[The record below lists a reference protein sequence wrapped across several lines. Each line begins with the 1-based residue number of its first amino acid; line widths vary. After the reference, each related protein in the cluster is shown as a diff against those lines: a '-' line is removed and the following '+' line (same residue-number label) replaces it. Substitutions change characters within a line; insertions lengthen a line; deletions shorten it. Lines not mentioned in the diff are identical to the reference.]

1 MKLFGYSVVSSLCAL
16 VMGVLLVMWPE
27 AAVIYLVI
35 TVGVLFLLPGLYGIF
50 AYLASRRQAE
60 SGRAFPVVALGSA
73 LLGLWLIV
81 MPDFFVGTLMYVLGA
96 LLVFGGVS
104 QLMNFISIRKL
115 TGTVPGIF
123 YVLPVLLL
131 LAGILILVNPFEAA
145 KVPFIVL
152 GVSSIVYGL
161 TDLFRIIRYRQKK
174 EAGITDVEVISIDQ
188 KYAIISLLAFL
199 QGASPQSAF
208 NDEANKIVQST
219 ISSLGLTKE
228 EAEKH
233 IKASMKRNP
242 DQEIDKIM
250 HALKEMQNPDSI
262 TDLQRKCMRIAE
274 ISGQAEMIEVVKNIF
289 EEIRSK

>member
-1 MKLFGYSVVSSLCAL
+1 
-16 VMGVLLVMWPE
+16 
-27 AAVIYLVI
+27 
-35 TVGVLFLLPGLYGIF
+35 
-50 AYLASRRQAE
+50 
-60 SGRAFPVVALGSA
+60 
-73 LLGLWLIV
+73 

-174 EAGITDVEVISIDQ
+174 EAGITDVEVI
-188 KYAIISLLAFL
+188 
-199 QGASPQSAF
+199 
-208 NDEANKIVQST
+208 DE
-219 ISSLGLTKE
+219 
-228 EAEKH
+228 
-233 IKASMKRNP
+233 
-242 DQEIDKIM
+242 
-250 HALKEMQNPDSI
+250 
-262 TDLQRKCMRIAE
+262 
-274 ISGQAEMIEVVKNIF
+274 
-289 EEIRSK
+289 

>member
-60 SGRAFPVVALGSA
+60 GGRAFPVVALGSA

-174 EAGITDVEVISIDQ
+174 EAGITDVEVI
-188 KYAIISLLAFL
+188 
-199 QGASPQSAF
+199 
-208 NDEANKIVQST
+208 DER
-219 ISSLGLTKE
+219 
-228 EAEKH
+228 
-233 IKASMKRNP
+233 KR
-242 DQEIDKIM
+242 
-250 HALKEMQNPDSI
+250 
-262 TDLQRKCMRIAE
+262 
-274 ISGQAEMIEVVKNIF
+274 
-289 EEIRSK
+289 

>member
-1 MKLFGYSVVSSLCAL
+1 MNDSTLTKVINYLVEGLIMFFLIIVLLFITGDKYSDELSYRYIEDMLFG
-16 VMGVLLVMWPE
+16 VMAFQTLISIIVIRIRYELEKDKYQPIVGLIYASIVTFVLYAISDDDDVE
-27 AAVIYLVI
+27 YVR
-35 TVGVLFLLPGLYGIF
+35 LPL
-50 AYLASRRQAE
+50 
-60 SGRAFPVVALGSA
+60 
-73 LLGLWLIV
+73 LWLCMEIAWV
-81 MPDFFVGTLMYVLGA
+81 IIMYMLDPKQKSMKDKENKVLQTSGFDE
-96 LLVFGGVS
+96 LNKRFGKSGDVS
-104 QLMNFISIRKL
+104 
-115 TGTVPGIF
+115 T
-123 YVLPVLLL
+123 
-131 LAGILILVNPFEAA
+131 
-145 KVPFIVL
+145 
-152 GVSSIVYGL
+152 
-161 TDLFRIIRYRQKK
+161 
-174 EAGITDVEVISIDQ
+174 DQ

-199 QGASPQSAF
+199 QGSSPQSAF

-289 EEIRSK
+289 AEIRSK

>member
-16 VMGVLLVMWPE
+16 IMGILLVVWPE

-35 TVGVLFLLPGLYGIF
+35 TVGVLFLLPGLYGIL
-50 AYLASRRQAE
+50 AYFSSR
-60 SGRAFPVVALGSA
+60 GNVFPVVALGSA
-73 LLGLWLIV
+73 LLGIWLIV
-81 MPDFFVGTLMYVLGA
+81 MPGFFVSILMYVLGA

-104 QLMNFISIRKL
+104 QLMGFISARKL
-115 TGTVPGIF
+115 AGSVPGIF
-123 YVLPVLLL
+123 YVIPVLLL

-233 IKASMKRNP
+233 IKASMNRNP

-250 HALKEMQNPDSI
+250 HALKEIQNPDSI